1 MLWVNLIMDVLG
13 AIALGTEAPT
23 TGSDS
28 RISRKDPIVTSFMWR
43 QIIMMSLY
51 QIVIMLIFM
60 YFGEMMLFKTSFD
73 LVTAELRD
81 PKSDAPEAPLILDT
95 V

>member
-23 TGSDS
+23 TGADS

-73 LVTAELRD
+73 LVTAELRN
-81 PKSDAPEAPLILDT
+81 PKSDKAMAPLVLDT